1 MNKFLSIS
9 IIVGACI
16 FVLASSTA
24 IAQEAKS
31 EVKAET
37 KTEAK
42 AEPKAAEMHPA
53 VPKHKCTR
61 PEPISK
67 LSSDTQQ
74 KNFVK
79 EVDTYRDCLM
89 AYRND
94 MNKLAKSS
102 VDAANAAI
110 EEFNA
115 YATSLSKK

>member
-1 MNKFLSIS
+1 MNKFFSIS
-9 IIVGACI
+9 IIVGACA
-16 FVLASSTA
+16 FALASSTA
-24 IAQEAKS
+24 IAQETKS
-31 EVKAET
+31 EVK
-37 KTEAK
+37 TEAK
-42 AEPKAAEMHPA
+42 TEPKLAEMHPA

-79 EVDTYRDCLM
+79 EVDGYRDCLM

-115 YATSLSKK
+115 YATSLRNK